1 MRDEYKQFYSYLGAR
16 WGGGSSVHLEFVAEG
31 LPLHV
36 EAVQDNL
43 AIPFWIAQKMDEAQL
58 AEVEALLAVAKPH
71 REEQDRLMA
80 EMLKEEQV

>member
-16 WGGGSSVHLEFVAEG
+16 WGGGGSVHLEFIADG

-36 EAVQDNL
+36 EAVQDNQ
-43 AIPFWIAQKMDEAQL
+43 AIPFWIAQKMNEAQL

-71 REEQDRLMA
+71 REAQDAAIA
-80 EMLKEEQV
+80 EMLAAEGE